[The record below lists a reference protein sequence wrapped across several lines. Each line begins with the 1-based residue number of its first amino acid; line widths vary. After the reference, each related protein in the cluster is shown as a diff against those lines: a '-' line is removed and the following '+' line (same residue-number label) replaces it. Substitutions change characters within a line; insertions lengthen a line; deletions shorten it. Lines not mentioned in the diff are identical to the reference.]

1 MRRFNFLI
9 PMVAAVAALGATA
22 CDGPRIP
29 TDPRSAGPVTASAEK
44 PSALTRQ
51 DRQERLARRLAVAL
65 ANPARR
71 AALATRLRQAV
82 GTERKIHFQSLLGGD
97 GGVWHLALAEASRGG
112 AEALA
117 AELGGVGALEV
128 YLPVADHR
136 NRWDGGPDL
145 LVATAIEDG
154 APPVAFDISGRRS
167 QLDPAA
173 PPERPVIALVPAEQ
187 PFAANGDI
195 YCFTGCTG
203 GSGGGYTSSSP
214 GLYMTYAAFNSTYEG
229 WLKGNPE
236 FETHVLGQEG
246 SSSSLSPYQC
256 AGERAGGAYYYDQ
269 NARTWSGSVMLF
281 SQAQLDAYRTAHPD
295 QALRV
300 LVVEDDDTACQL
312 RTETD
317 VLSALFRTVDAA
329 YKLWTGGKDGL
340 TLIKV
345 FQKATVLQQAIS
357 SAASLIK
364 TNDEVVG
371 TAVADDV
378 VGQTWAG
385 ANWIVKGD
393 GNITT
398 GGLRLEMR

>member
-1 MRRFNFLI
+1 MRRFKSLS
-9 PMVAAVAALGATA
+9 PLVVALAALGATA
-22 CDGPRIP
+22 CDTPHIP
-29 TDPRSAGPVTASAEK
+29 TDPPKGEPVAAAVTPAV
-44 PSALTRQ
+44 LTRQ

-71 AALATRLRQAV
+71 EALAARLREAA
-82 GTERKIHFQSLLGGD
+82 GTERKVHFQVLLGGER
-97 GGVWHLALAEASRGG
+97 GGWHLALASASRGG

-128 YLPVADHR
+128 YLPVPEHR
-136 NRWDGGPDL
+136 DRWGGSPDL

-154 APPVAFDISGRRS
+154 TPPVAFDIGGRRH
-167 QLDPAA
+167 QLDPAT

-195 YCFTGCTG
+195 YCFTGCAEGG
-203 GSGGGYTSSSP
+203 GSGASTSPP
-214 GLYMTYAAFNSTYEG
+214 GLYMTYAAFTSTYEG

-246 SSSSLSPYQC
+246 SSSSLASYQC

-269 NARTWSGSVMLF
+269 NAKSWSGSVMLF
-281 SQAQLDAYRTAHPD
+281 SQTQLDAFRVAHPN

-317 VLSALFRTVDAA
+317 VLSTLFKTVDAA
-329 YKLWTGGKDGL
+329 YKLWTGGKDGF

-357 SAASLIK
+357 NAASLIK

-385 ANWIVKGD
+385 ANWIVKGE